1 MKRKIFI
8 ISMFLICSL
17 GSQVMGQS
25 RKYVSQ
31 FNHFQSY
38 YNPGLTGYE
47 GSALRGFVRNQWSGI
62 EGAPKTY
69 FVSLELDFGELGGL
83 EDPAL
88 MGKNAMSLNMLHD
101 TYGAFRETELIG
113 AYASRIRISDQHNLR
128 LGAGFNY
135 LSVRLDGNSL
145 TAEQSQDATIGQYL
159 GSFASMQI
167 IDFNLGLALT
177 HENYYLSYGMH
188 NVNGGR
194 LSSGDVFMDG
204 KPVSMMVQAGYRH
217 QFSESITGIGNFFF
231 RKQSGFADN
240 TEINLKAMM
249 LDTFWVGAG
258 HRFNYAN
265 SLHVGYLRG
274 NIRFGYVYEFP
285 TTSSRQFLG
294 NTHEFMVVL
303 KILGQKE
310 QDKIW

>member
-265 SLHVGYLRG
+265 SLHVGSLRG
-274 NIRFGYVYEFP
+274 NIRVGSV
-285 TTSSRQFLG
+285 
-294 NTHEFMVVL
+294 
-303 KILGQKE
+303 
-310 QDKIW
+310 

>member
-1 MKRKIFI
+1 MNRRCLI
-8 ISMFLICSL
+8 IGTFLVFCM
-17 GSQVMGQS
+17 VAETFAQS

-47 GSALRGFVRNQWSGI
+47 GSALRGFVRNQWSGV

-88 MGKNAMSLNMLHD
+88 MGKNAASLNMLHD

-113 AYASRIRISDQHNLR
+113 AYASRIRISDRHNLR
-128 LGAGFNY
+128 LGAGINY
-135 LSVRLDGNSL
+135 LSVRLDGNAL
-145 TAEQSQDATIGQYL
+145 TSEQSQDATIGQYL
-159 GSFASMQI
+159 GSFANMQI

-217 QFSESITGIGNFFF
+217 QFSQSITAIGNFFF

-274 NIRFGYVYEFP
+274 NVRLGYVYEFP
-285 TTSSRQFLG
+285 INSSRQFLG

-310 QDKIW
+310 QDRIW